1 MSLRS
6 LLSLTMGCMKKE
18 AHSGR
23 LQDEGEDE
31 RQRRI
36 REAALR
42 CAGTIHGGDPNRAE
56 SSRSEV
62 RARIA

>member
-1 MSLRS
+1 
-6 LLSLTMGCMKKE
+6 MGCMKKE
-18 AHSGR
+18 VHSGR

-56 SSRSEV
+56 SSRSEA
-62 RARIA
+62 RARIV